1 MADKAIAVGVVA
13 LTLLLGSAAA
23 GEKMHVEV
31 VETSAMITL
40 GPAPFITVFANVI
53 LPDGSHAQLICGD
66 RPSDKHCAKI
76 GPISPEKMPVDST
89 TCSTLGKQTTC
100 VTTNLGRY
108 EAERKGNE
116 LTIRAPNGK
125 LKFRI
130 VGSW

>member
-1 MADKAIAVGVVA
+1 MADKTIAVGVVA

-23 GEKMHVEV
+23 GEKMDVEV
-31 VETSAMITL
+31 AETSAMITL

-66 RPSDKHCAKI
+66 RPSDNHCAKI

>member
-1 MADKAIAVGVVA
+1 MADKTIVVGAIA
-13 LTLLLGSAAA
+13 LTLFLGSAAA

-31 VETSAMITL
+31 VETSAMVTL
-40 GPAPFITVFANVI
+40 GPAPFITVFANVV

-66 RPSDKHCAKI
+66 RPSDNHCAKI
-76 GPISPEKMPVDST
+76 GPISPEKVPVDST

-100 VTTNLGRY
+100 VTKNLGRY

>member
-1 MADKAIAVGVVA
+1 MADKTIAVGVVA

-66 RPSDKHCAKI
+66 RPSDNHCAKI

-108 EAERKGNE
+108 EAEQKGNE